1 LIFINF
7 NSISK
12 LFCKVKLLDKKSCIF
27 LSYTVELSENLKIFF
42 CYSYENCAIMEQT
55 EMGGNK

>member
-1 LIFINF
+1 MQKILRRFQGI
-7 NSISK
+7 
-12 LFCKVKLLDKKSCIF
+12 
-27 LSYTVELSENLKIFF
+27 ELSENLKIFF